1 MRKTLK
7 IRNGKVLMS
16 LEAYKKRQYKA
27 IEKFHKAQAKIPFE
41 QKIDDLGS
49 MCDIADAMR
58 KARLNKKI

>member
-1 MRKTLK
+1 
-7 IRNGKVLMS
+7 MS